1 MAKGKTFKGFSDEQ
15 MKRIAGKLGFDG
27 PVEKFGQFLQ
37 SNPAMAA
44 KYAGLEAKA
53 KMKFAEGG
61 MAINKTVQES
71 ANALLNANAPKSLSL
86 DQGQSVVAPKENR
99 FNPNN
104 MAVQNAGALQQ
115 ANQMTAS
122 TLDFKPGQ
130 ETGGPY
136 YGEQRKAAQETGG
149 QMTEEQG

>member
-53 KMKFAEGG
+53 KMKFGHG
-61 MAINKTVQES
+61 SCWT
-71 ANALLNANAPKSLSL
+71 
-86 DQGQSVVAPKENR
+86 
-99 FNPNN
+99 
-104 MAVQNAGALQQ
+104 
-115 ANQMTAS
+115 T
-122 TLDFKPGQ
+122 
-130 ETGGPY
+130 TGGY
-136 YGEQRKAAQETGG
+136 CNKQRYPTNNAR
-149 QMTEEQG
+149 

>member
-71 ANALLNANAPKSLSL
+71 ANAVL
-86 DQGQSVVAPKENR
+86 DATD
-99 FNPNN
+99 PNQQN
-104 MAVQNAGALQQ
+104 MAVQNAGATTKC
-115 ANQMTAS
+115 A
-122 TLDFKPGQ
+122 DKPRPR
-130 ETGGPY
+130 TVCCCA
-136 YGEQRKAAQETGG
+136 QRE
-149 QMTEEQG
+149 